1 MAPLSK
7 TATDTSTR
15 SGAFKRSR
23 RAYGKST
30 LSIVAGG
37 VKRTGTRATD
47 VC

>member
-1 MAPLSK
+1 MPSLSK
-7 TATDTSTR
+7 AATDTSTK

-30 LSIVAGG
+30 LSIVARA
-37 VKRTGTRATD
+37 VKRTGTQAAD